1 MIRNIISQIVFLI
14 VFITIP
20 IISFAQCI
28 SGDCLNGFGVKFH
41 ADSTLF
47 RGQFE
52 NGMKKMGT
60 YEYKNGDSFEGNFVK
75 NLRTGFGVY
84 TYKNGDQFRG
94 EFVEDHKVF
103 GKYTYANGNEYEGG
117 VVENQPNGYG
127 ILKEADGK
135 IIEGEWKNGKIL
147 WNALNDTVP
156 SSKNFSDNILPAEN
170 KQTKSIII
178 PRFYCVIVGI
188 SDYQGTL
195 SDLQYADKDAIIFYE
210 HLSKAFKKEFSAG
223 KSILLVNGQATASN
237 VKNAMDSIFSEANE
251 NDFVL
256 FFFSGHGSP
265 GYFRPYDYDVNSIEH
280 DFIKAEF
287 KKIKARYKI
296 CIADACFSGSIS
308 NSSSYYS
315 SVSSISDERIAVMMS
330 SRSDQTSQETQ
341 QLKQGVFSYY
351 LIKGMKGDADYN
363 HDSYITV
370 GELFVYTQ
378 NNVYN
383 YSGGKQ
389 VPFILGQNLDRI
401 PLTRLKR

>member
-1 MIRNIISQIVFLI
+1 MGKNIISRIVLI
-14 VFITIP
+14 VFISIQIT
-20 IISFAQCI
+20 SFAQCI
-28 SGDCLNGFGVKFH
+28 SGDCLNGFGVKFY

-52 NGMKKMGT
+52 NGIKKIGT
-60 YEYKNGDSFEGNFVK
+60 YEYKNGDSFDGSFVK

-94 EFVEDHKVF
+94 EFVEDQKVF
-103 GKYTYANGNEYEGG
+103 GKYTYANGGEYEGG
-117 VVENQPNGYG
+117 VIDNQPNGYG

-147 WNALNDTVP
+147 WNALNDTIP
-156 SSKNFSDNILPAEN
+156 SNKNFSINILPSEN
-170 KQTKSIII
+170 KQTKSNMF
-178 PRFYCVIVGI
+178 PRFFCVIVGI
-188 SDYQGTL
+188 SDYQGTK
-195 SDLQYADKDAIIFYE
+195 SDLQYADKDAIAFNE
-210 HLSKAFKKEFSAG
+210 HLSKAFKREMSSG
-223 KSILLVNGQATASN
+223 KSILLLNSQATASN

-265 GYFRPYDYDVNSIEH
+265 GYFCPYDYEMNSIEH
-280 DFIKAEF
+280 DFIKTDF
-287 KKIKARYKI
+287 KNSRARYKI

-308 NSSSYYS
+308 NSSSNYS
-315 SVSSISDERIAVMMS
+315 SVSSLSEERIAVMMS
-330 SRSDQTSQETQ
+330 SRSYQTSQETQ
-341 QLKQGVFSYY
+341 QFKQGVFSYY
-351 LIKGMKGDADYN
+351 LIKGMKGEADYN

-383 YSGGKQ
+383 YSSGKQ